1 MGKKSEYKILVAD
14 DDRALL
20 DLMIR
25 RFEKMGYE
33 ADRAEDGRVAQK
45 LIKHNDYDLIV
56 TDIYMPHVTGLSL
69 LRKAKEKDPHMQ
81 VVMITAGATLENA
94 VESLNEGA
102 FAYLVKPFDHVKVF
116 DNVVSRAM
124 EFRRLILDNHRM
136 AEAQRRRG
144 DMLENEVA
152 QRVDQLRQRQ
162 LNLLDLLGSLPD
174 GIMVVEESGR
184 LKLTSPVAEKWL
196 ARELRSKHQPIQSFV
211 ETIYDEWAEDKAE
224 VNVGKHRLGLTAVDL
239 SSTENKKGKVV
250 IIREMG
256 NGTVDPIPQFGD
268 PLNQLKHGLAALYQR
283 QTKDED
289 LYLLKYI
296 AFQVMEL
303 ERLSGIAAGSDG
315 QSQPPASDVQEDRQ
329 VKEEIEVIGPSQSTP
344 LTNQEV
350 SKSAPDVSP
359 SPESTPT
366 TVKARKQSL
375 PDDLRPPMSTQTHRP
390 AEFIRTASMIGEP
403 PDEQVPKIVEGESK
417 PTDTE
422 EKPKKTTTDRL
433 LDRIRS
439 TKLFG
444 KKTIESDSVRD
455 SEDEIPSDKD
465 DSRRFIE
472 VPPIVDSMDPLPQAP
487 PSNQMDDQPS
497 PDDVSSSTQTPSG
510 GLLNRIRSVE
520 ETVEVR
526 SEPAPQVESMDEIQ
540 ASTQDDEQ
548 APEVIKD
555 TIECETEGVSTM
567 QEQEKKCEEMIIED
581 IETVDTPQKQAAKMD
596 KLLEGLFEK
605 SYQDVKGGG
614 DDTVEDDSIYE
625 PDIPPVP
632 QKVSQSKK
640 RKWPPTR
647 PSESNDFEEYR

>member
-14 DDRALL
+14 DDLTML

-25 RFEKMGYE
+25 RFDKMGYE
-33 ADRAEDGRVAQK
+33 VDRAEDGRVAQK
-45 LIKHNDYDLIV
+45 LIKRNDYDLIV
-56 TDIYMPHVTGLSL
+56 TDIYMPHGTGLAL
-69 LRKAKEKDPHMQ
+69 LRKAKEKDPHIQ
-81 VVMITAGATLENA
+81 VVMVTAGATLENA
-94 VESLNEGA
+94 IESLNEGA
-102 FAYLVKPFDHVKVF
+102 FAYLGKPFDHVKVF

-124 EFRRLILDNHRM
+124 EFRRLILDNLRM

-144 DMLENEVA
+144 DMLEDEVT

-162 LNLLDLLGSLPD
+162 LDLLDLLGSLPD

-184 LKLTSPVAEKWL
+184 LILTSPVAEKWL
-196 ARELRSKHQPIQSFV
+196 ARELRSKLQPIQRFV
-211 ETIYDEWAEDKAE
+211 ETIHDEWAEDKAE
-224 VNVGKHRLGLTAVDL
+224 VKVGKHRLGLTAVDL
-239 SSTENKKGKVV
+239 SSTENKKRKVV

-256 NGTVDPIPQFGD
+256 NGMVDPIPQFGD
-268 PLNQLKHGLAALYQR
+268 PLNQLKHGLAALYKR

-289 LYLLKYI
+289 GDLLKHL
-296 AFQVMEL
+296 AFQVTEL

-315 QSQPPASDVQEDRQ
+315 QSQPPASDIKEDQQ
-329 VKEEIEVIGPSQSTP
+329 VKEEMEVSGPSQSPP
-344 LTNQEV
+344 LTDQED
-350 SKSAPDVSP
+350 SKSAPDVS
-359 SPESTPT
+359 
-366 TVKARKQSL
+366 
-375 PDDLRPPMSTQTHRP
+375 
-390 AEFIRTASMIGEP
+390 
-403 PDEQVPKIVEGESK
+403 EGEIK
-417 PTDTE
+417 PTYDTE
-422 EKPKKTTTDRL
+422 EKPKKPLRSRL
-433 LDRIRS
+433 LDRFRA
-439 TKLFG
+439 TKSLER
-444 KKTIESDSVRD
+444 KTIEPGSVRD

-465 DSRRFIE
+465 DSRRFVE

-497 PDDVSSSTQTPSG
+497 LDDVSSSTQAPSS
-510 GLLNRIRSVE
+510 GLLNRIPSVE

-555 TIECETEGVSTM
+555 TIECETESVSTM
-567 QEQEKKCEEMIIED
+567 QKQEKNCEEMIIED
-581 IETVDTPQKQAAKMD
+581 IETVDTPQKQAANGD

-605 SYQDVKGGG
+605 NYQDVKGGG

-640 RKWPPTR
+640 RQWPPTR